1 MSRKVI
7 LSVVTVV
14 VLALIGALVWAV
26 VSDVEEDNLQ
36 SERSKAKIDDRVEAV
51 IDKAERFR
59 PPAGTACL
67 TVMTAARHTE
77 TGATYTF
84 PSSCLPAG
92 WVPTRQTPPADPA
105 EADEPTEKPSQTST
119 EDSGKTPSSN
129 QTQSSRLESEKA
141 KALREAEKYQPPAGQ
156 ACTMVMTLARHIKT
170 AVTYTFSSGCIPK
183 GWEAVRTG
191 DNSLSPRQ

>member
-14 VLALIGALVWAV
+14 VLALIGALVWAA
-26 VSDVEEDNLQ
+26 VSNVEEDNLQ

-92 WVPTRQTPPADPA
+92 WVPTRQTPPAD
-105 EADEPTEKPSQTST
+105 EPT
-119 EDSGKTPSSN
+119 EDSGQTPSSN